1 MKRYSSVT
9 TLWCQVFWLLHS
21 FLYEFVNAEDVRPYA
36 AKACSLWFQN
46 AADGVETTQGT
57 YRALW
62 AAAEHVMAEAN
73 PMSMLGRADD
83 VESRI
88 PLDKSPM
95 PFESASLYA
104 SIWQAAQLAGW
115 DRATIHRISKRIS
128 KLIPSDLDAWYEL
141 EVVPLDDPVARL
153 ARRAFD
159 VMYEHEC
166 VNNPICDR
174 AAEIWAREDRMNDR
188 WIENERLAREG
199 I

>member
-9 TLWCQVFWLLHS
+9 ALWYQVFWLLHN
-21 FLYEFVNAEDVRPYA
+21 FLCEFVDAEDVRPYA

-62 AAAEHVMAEAN
+62 AAAEHVIAEAN
-73 PMSMLGRADD
+73 PMSMLGRVDD
-83 VESRI
+83 VESGI
-88 PLDKSPM
+88 PLDKGRLPC
-95 PFESASLYA
+95 ESASLYA
-104 SIWQAAQLAGW
+104 AIWQSAQLAGW

-128 KLIPSDLDAWYEL
+128 KLIPCDVDAWHEL
-141 EVVPLDDPVARL
+141 EVAPLDDPVARL

-174 AAEIWAREDRMNDR
+174 SAEIWAREDRMNDR